1 MDPRYKPTDRQI
13 SYMKR
18 LTGISHPQ
26 HLERYVARKVG
37 VATPEAGG
45 RPLTRAHYS
54 QAINHELKVKNS
66 PNALHTKNDAPPPVS
81 EKERLMSFKES
92 QGLLM
97 SLVNQA
103 RQLGIS
109 HPALKSAD
117 HLISTSKDWL
127 PVPHDTIRTIR
138 NLISEKQNKSS

>member
-13 SYMKR
+13 SYMKK
-18 LTGISHPQ
+18 LTGIQHPL

-37 VATPEAGG
+37 AVAPEAGG

-66 PNALHTKNDAPPPVS
+66 PNALHTKNDAPPPPS
-81 EKERLMSFKES
+81 EKERTMSFKES

-97 SLVNQA
+97 TLVNQA
-103 RQLGIS
+103 RNLGIS
-109 HPALKSAD
+109 HPSLKSAD

-138 NLISEKQNKSS
+138 DLIKQKQTNS